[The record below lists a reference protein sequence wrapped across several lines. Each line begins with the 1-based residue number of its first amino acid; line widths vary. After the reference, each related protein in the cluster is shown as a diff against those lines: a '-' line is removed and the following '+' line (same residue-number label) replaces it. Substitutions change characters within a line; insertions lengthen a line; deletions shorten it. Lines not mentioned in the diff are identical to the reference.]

1 MAISPT
7 LAVVSG
13 VIIGKIFKQ
22 DTWYDHQKSYT
33 SLHNHTMC
41 ANLKILPII
50 TLVAV
55 ANVGEITILPQIMYQ
70 SVHQKNENIHFAGN
84 F

>member
-7 LAVVSG
+7 LTVALR

-22 DTWYDHQKSYT
+22 DTGYDYQKSYT

-41 ANLKILPII
+41 ASLKILPII
-50 TLVAV
+50 TSAAM
-55 ANVGEITILPQIMYQ
+55 ANDGEIAILPQIMYQ
-70 SVHQKNENIHFAGN
+70 SGHQKAKIFILQV
-84 F
+84 